1 VPLHRGITAFAFL
14 ATVAFI
20 AIVVGFF
27 LPPIILELDF
37 FAASPVKAGLL
48 YPPIHA
54 TAALLAIVTW
64 WNLLRQSS
72 PGRIQV
78 AIALAAIVACV
89 SPLAMLIYAIG
100 FADGA
105 AQHMMTALVLILT
118 ILAVMVFAWRQQPWS
133 RWFAVL
139 SAYAI
144 AVAYYGWPPLMI
156 MFNVLSGG
164 LLFIAANA
172 ILLLCAIYGVAAA
185 RQIQSP

>member
-1 VPLHRGITAFAFL
+1 
-14 ATVAFI
+14 
-20 AIVVGFF
+20 
-27 LPPIILELDF
+27 
-37 FAASPVKAGLL
+37 
-48 YPPIHA
+48 
-54 TAALLAIVTW
+54 
-64 WNLLRQSS
+64 
-72 PGRIQV
+72 
-78 AIALAAIVACV
+78 
-89 SPLAMLIYAIG
+89 MLIYAIG